1 MSEPN
6 DWAKRELVKTAT
18 QVITGELDL
27 VRGCRK
33 LSQLSGS
40 IQPFNR
46 DIFNPIIGFESET
59 DDYPLDEVRDT
70 YERIYLSKL
79 DRELLEYSDQMRT
92 NILNACQRIVAEY
105 S

>member
-6 DWAKRELVKTAT
+6 DWAKREIVKTAT
-18 QVITGELDL
+18 LVITGELDL

-40 IQPFNR
+40 IHPLNGN
-46 DIFNPIIGFESET
+46 IFNTIIGFESET

-70 YERIYLSKL
+70 YERTYLEKL
-79 DRELLEYSDQMRT
+79 DRELLEYSNRMRV